1 MDRTID
7 SCRCTTGDMPDAL
20 YDTITTR
27 CTIRTPASARR
38 SHARAS
44 ATPACGLPGQR
55 TRRTLPPVNREQL
68 VGSTV
73 GGYTVEGLVGEGG
86 TALVYR
92 ATHPVHG
99 TVALKIL
106 RPKLRNDAT
115 AVARFEREAGFGLR
129 VVHPKV
135 VRTIELGETDGL
147 RFLAIEW
154 AKGELLEKVAKRV
167 GAFPPKTATAIVTQI
182 AAAVQA
188 VHAAGLVHRD
198 LKPENLMYDE
208 ATGEVRLLDFGIA
221 AEPTQSQDQRLTR
234 DGFFVGTLLYVAPE
248 ALSGVLVGPSAD
260 QYSLATIAYFLLA
273 GVHPYTARSTRE
285 LLSALLSQP
294 PTPLNQAKDGQ
305 AFGAEV
311 ERVVMKGLARQP
323 TDRYADVTTFADE
336 LDIAVKGIPVGKPVG
351 GGLFGRV
358 KKLFG

>member
-1 MDRTID
+1 
-7 SCRCTTGDMPDAL
+7 
-20 YDTITTR
+20 
-27 CTIRTPASARR
+27 
-38 SHARAS
+38 
-44 ATPACGLPGQR
+44 
-55 TRRTLPPVNREQL
+55 VNRDPL
-68 VGSTV
+68 VGATIA
-73 GGYTVEGLVGEGG
+73 GYTVQDLVGEGG

-92 ATHPVHG
+92 AAHATHG

-115 AVARFEREAGFGLR
+115 AVTRFEREAGFGLR
-129 VVHPKV
+129 VVHPNV
-135 VRTIELGETDGL
+135 VRTIEIGEADGL

-154 AKGELLEKVAKRV
+154 AAGELLEKVAKRV
-167 GAFPPKTATAIVTQI
+167 GAFPPRTAAAIVTQI

-208 ATGEVRLLDFGIA
+208 ASGAVRLLDFGIA
-221 AEPTQSQDQRLTR
+221 AEPTQGQDQRLTR

-248 ALSGVLVGPSAD
+248 ALSGVLVGPAAD

-273 GVHPYTARSTRE
+273 GVHPYAARSTRE
-285 LLSALLSQP
+285 LLSALLSTP
-294 PTPLNQAKDGQ
+294 PTPINQAKAGLD
-305 AFGAEV
+305 FGAEV
-311 ERVVMKGLARQP
+311 ERVVMKGLARKP
-323 TDRYADVTTFADE
+323 EDRYGDVSTFARE
-336 LDIAVKGIPVGKPVG
+336 FEAAVSAVPSKPAS